1 MRYFSMPFTLVF
13 TVTLYFI
20 LYKNI
25 HFLCKDAVQNG
36 NALFGLKR
44 VFIPSEN
51 QFPAY

>member
-25 HFLCKDAVQNG
+25 HFFARMPSKTAT
-36 NALFGLKR
+36 ALFGLKR
-44 VFIPSEN
+44 VFIPSES
-51 QFPAY
+51 QFAAY